1 MKKIQRVLFALIL
14 IAVLAI
20 STPVYAQDYYFQVTA
35 LTSDVYINEDGT
47 ATIEYLITFQNDPAG
62 HAIDYVDIGM
72 PNSNY
77 AMDSITATIDDKP
90 ITDIEDSPYVEY
102 GFALGLG
109 QNAIPAGESGTV
121 YVRIGVVNDMLF
133 VASADETEKY
143 ASFNFSPTWFDGTYS
158 YGNTEMTVTL
168 HLPPAVTDQEP
179 QPRYIEPKKWP
190 GESVPLA
197 GYDDENRIVYQWTT
211 TQANPYT
218 QYTFGATFPARYVAE
233 SAISEDMVVTFDSQK
248 IWDVLIPVLCCGG
261 FLALVVILIV
271 VALKASK
278 KRKLKY
284 LPPKISVEGLGIKR
298 GLTPVE
304 VGILMEQPMDKILTM
319 ILFSTMQKEA
329 AQIVTR
335 EPLEIKVEETLPEDL
350 RQYEKDFLEAFR
362 LKDAR
367 ERTKALQDMMVNLV
381 KGVSEKMKGF
391 SRKETL
397 DYYKDIMKKAWEQV
411 EAADTPEVRGERYQE
426 QMDWTLLD
434 SDYDQ
439 RTRRVFG
446 SGPVFMPW
454 WWWRADPSMPRTGSS
469 VSSGTRTASASSD
482 SHGGG
487 SSMTTVRIPHLAGSE
502 AAASVVGTVQSF
514 STNVVGNLTSF
525 TDKITNKTNPI
536 PQSTT
541 SGRSF
546 HSTSGGGRPSGGC
559 ACACACAGCACACAG
574 GGR

>member
-1 MKKIQRVLFALIL
+1 
-14 IAVLAI
+14 
-20 STPVYAQDYYFQVTA
+20 
-35 LTSDVYINEDGT
+35 
-47 ATIEYLITFQNDPAG
+47 
-62 HAIDYVDIGM
+62 
-72 PNSNY
+72 
-77 AMDSITATIDDKP
+77 
-90 ITDIEDSPYVEY
+90 
-102 GFALGLG
+102 
-109 QNAIPAGESGTV
+109 
-121 YVRIGVVNDMLF
+121 
-133 VASADETEKY
+133 
-143 ASFNFSPTWFDGTYS
+143 
-158 YGNTEMTVTL
+158 
-168 HLPPAVTDQEP
+168 
-179 QPRYIEPKKWP
+179 
-190 GESVPLA
+190 
-197 GYDDENRIVYQWTT
+197 
-211 TQANPYT
+211 
-218 QYTFGATFPARYVAE
+218 
-233 SAISEDMVVTFDSQK
+233 
-248 IWDVLIPVLCCGG
+248 
-261 FLALVVILIV
+261 
-271 VALKASK
+271 
-278 KRKLKY
+278 
-284 LPPKISVEGLGIKR
+284 
-298 GLTPVE
+298 
-304 VGILMEQPMDKILTM
+304 
-319 ILFSTMQKEA
+319 
-329 AQIVTR
+329 
-335 EPLEIKVEETLPEDL
+335 
-350 RQYEKDFLEAFR
+350 
-362 LKDAR
+362 
-367 ERTKALQDMMVNLV
+367 MVNLV